1 MREHTMLTLN
11 EVTDILR
18 QNKKKVTPQRLAG
31 FAALAAAGGPFSG

>member
-18 QNKKKVTPQRLAG
+18 QNKKKVTPHRRAV
-31 FAALAAAGGPFSG
+31 